1 MRPEGAHG
9 LPVSDCSSGGAPR
22 SLRVGGFTPF
32 TNIDYP
38 GRLAAVVFVQGCPW
52 RCLYCHNPHLQ
63 PRADG
68 MRGTNLTWPDVLGT
82 LQKRRRMLD
91 AVVFSGGEPT
101 MDPGL
106 RQAML
111 DVRSLGYAV
120 GLHTAG
126 MYTRRLQDVLPLVDW
141 VGFDVKAPLDDIGTG
156 VHDRVVGVEGG
167 RRAVLA
173 SQEAVL
179 RSGVACEF
187 RTTAHPALLSDAEL
201 LRLAEAL
208 AHRGA
213 TAYALQVA
221 RPVGHAAQG
230 LDAVGADYPAP
241 ATLARLRELMPSFVL
256 RRD

>member
-1 MRPEGAHG
+1 MSGR
-9 LPVSDCSSGGAPR
+9 SSGEAVR

-63 PRADG
+63 PRAEDTHG
-68 MRGTNLTWPDVLGT
+68 DTLTWPGVLGT
-82 LQKRRRMLD
+82 LLKRRGMLD

-101 MDPGL
+101 LDPGL

-126 MYTRRLQDVLPLVDW
+126 MYPRRLRDVLPLVDW
-141 VGFDVKAPLDDIGTG
+141 VGFDVKAPLDDAGAAT
-156 VHDRVVGVEGG
+156 HDRVVGAEGG

-173 SQEAVL
+173 SRDAVIT
-179 RSGVACEF
+179 SGVACEF
-187 RTTAHPALLSDAEL
+187 RTTAHPALLSDADL
-201 LRLAEAL
+201 VRLAEGL
-208 AHRGA
+208 ACSGA

-221 RPVGHAAQG
+221 RPVGAAAPG
-230 LDAVGADYPAP
+230 LAAVGTEYPA
-241 ATLARLRELMPSFVL
+241 ATTLARLRDLMPNFVL
-256 RRD
+256 RRG

>member
-1 MRPEGAHG
+1 M
-9 LPVSDCSSGGAPR
+9 SDYDPGGAPR

-63 PRADG
+63 PRADDI
-68 MRGTNLTWPDVLGT
+68 RGATLTWPDVLGT
-82 LQKRRRMLD
+82 LQKRRGMLD
-91 AVVFSGGEPT
+91 GVVFSGGEPT
-101 MDPGL
+101 IDPGL

-126 MYTRRLQDVLPLVDW
+126 MYPRRLQEVLPLVDW
-141 VGFDVKAPLDDIGTG
+141 VGFDVKAPLDDAGTG

-167 RRAVLA
+167 QRAVGA
-173 SQEAVL
+173 SQDAVL
-179 RSGVACEF
+179 KSGVACEF
-187 RTTAHPALLSDAEL
+187 RTTAHPALLSDTEL
-201 LRLAEAL
+201 VRLAEDL
-208 AHRGA
+208 ARRGA

-221 RPVGHAAQG
+221 RPVRDTAQG
-230 LDAVGADYPAP
+230 LASVGADYPAA